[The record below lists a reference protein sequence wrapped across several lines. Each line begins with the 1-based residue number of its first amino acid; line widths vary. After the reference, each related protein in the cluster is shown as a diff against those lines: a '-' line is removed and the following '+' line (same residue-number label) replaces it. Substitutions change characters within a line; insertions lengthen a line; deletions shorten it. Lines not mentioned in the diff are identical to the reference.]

1 MDTGEGK
8 WNKQNSAPYW
18 CRAVRKLHTRSLSI
32 WHQMCTSLLGR
43 KPQPCKH
50 TTIKSMQVISPENS
64 PQLCSAV
71 TSHSPFPGL
80 GLFIQELFNPKEKRS
95 PVRLAHPWA
104 CWIRR
109 TDTFKCQ
116 LINCCHMTCCCHW
129 LGESCQIKSPSLQ
142 SKYKAQQWA
151 PP

>member
-50 TTIKSMQVISPENS
+50 TTIKSMQVIFPENS
-64 PQLCSAV
+64 PQLCLAV
-71 TSHSPFPGL
+71 TPHSPFPGL
-80 GLFIQELFNPKEKRS
+80 GLFIFY
-95 PVRLAHPWA
+95 
-104 CWIRR
+104 IR
-109 TDTFKCQ
+109 T
-116 LINCCHMTCCCHW
+116 
-129 LGESCQIKSPSLQ
+129 IKSRRDKVTNKTGTSMSLLNKTHRHFQ
-142 SKYKAQQWA
+142 MSTIKLLSHDLLLPLVGRELSDQISVTAK
-151 PP
+151 